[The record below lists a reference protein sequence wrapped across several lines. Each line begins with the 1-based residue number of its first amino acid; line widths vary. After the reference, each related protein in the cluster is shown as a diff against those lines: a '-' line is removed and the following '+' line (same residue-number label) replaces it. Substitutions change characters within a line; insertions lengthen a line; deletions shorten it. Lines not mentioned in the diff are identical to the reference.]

1 MGSLADGP
9 APCFGCSDAQNPS
22 RRVAATCTAPITRGM
37 TMACIVQKFGGSSLS
52 DVDKI
57 MQVARMVARVKAQ
70 GMDVAA
76 VVSAM
81 GKTTN
86 QLVEMARSISP
97 KPPRREMDMLLS
109 TGERITMALLC
120 MALNELGVQAVSL
133 TGSQCGIIT
142 NHRHNDA
149 QVIEV
154 RPFRVLD
161 ELAEGKVVVVGGFQG
176 VSYKRDITTLG
187 RGGSDTTAVALAA
200 AIDAQRCEIY
210 SDVDG
215 VYSADPATVA
225 DARHLPEV
233 SYPVMQEMS
242 AAGAKVL
249 NAQAVQFAKEK
260 QIAIYAGSTFDRR
273 RETVVRKFPPGKVAG
288 VQAVVSEKEITRV
301 RISGD
306 RALAEFNWALD
317 YLEQEQVSVKEVH
330 AAQVSTGACPSQV
343 SFIVSSPNVY
353 GWKEIRERLVQRL
366 GAAVRFDTHL
376 SALSLIGEGLN
387 RTNATLMEALAL
399 LEGHDIAVAGVAT
412 TSFRVSLLVPREKI
426 DAGVRLC
433 HGNWIAPTI

>member
-1 MGSLADGP
+1 
-9 APCFGCSDAQNPS
+9 
-22 RRVAATCTAPITRGM
+22 M
-37 TMACIVQKFGGSSLS
+37 TCIVQKYGGSSLA

-57 MQVARMVARVKAQ
+57 TKVAEMIARVKRQ
-70 GMDVAA
+70 GLDVAV

-86 QLVEMARSISP
+86 QLVGMARSISP

-109 TGERITMALLC
+109 TGERITMSLLC
-120 MALNELGVQAVSL
+120 MALHQMGVESVSL

-154 RPFRVLD
+154 RPFRVQD
-161 ELAEGKVVVVGGFQG
+161 ELADGKVVVVGGFQG

-200 AIDAQRCEIY
+200 ALDAERCEIY

-215 VYSADPATVA
+215 VYSADPSVVA
-225 DARHLPEV
+225 DARHLPEI

-260 QIAIYAGSTFDRR
+260 KIAIYAGSTFDRR
-273 RETVVRKFPPGKVAG
+273 KETIVRKIAPGRVVG
-288 VQAVVSEKEITRV
+288 VQAVVSEKEITRL
-301 RISGD
+301 RIKGKN
-306 RALAEFNWALD
+306 ALSDFFWVSD
-317 YLEQEQVSVKEVH
+317 FLEGEQVPIKEVH
-330 AAQVSTGACPSQV
+330 VTRASDDPNPSRA
-343 SFIVSSPNVY
+343 SFIVSSPNIY
-353 GWKEIRERLVQRL
+353 GWDEIKTKIDQHLGDAVQ
-366 GAAVRFDTHL
+366 FDTHL

-387 RTNATLMEALAL
+387 RDNTTLLEALGL
-399 LEGHDIAVAGVAT
+399 LKQQGIPIAGVTT
-412 TSFRVSLLVPREKI
+412 TSFRISLLIPRENI
-426 DAGVRLC
+426 DQSVRLC
-433 HGNWIAPTI
+433 HGKWVAGV

>member
-1 MGSLADGP
+1 
-9 APCFGCSDAQNPS
+9 
-22 RRVAATCTAPITRGM
+22 M
-37 TMACIVQKFGGSSLS
+37 TCIVQKFGGSSLS

-57 MQVARMVARVKAQ
+57 MKVACMIARAKKQ

-109 TGERITMALLC
+109 TGERITMSLLC
-120 MALNELGVQAVSL
+120 MALNEMGVQSVSL

-200 AIDAQRCEIY
+200 ALDAERCEIY

-215 VYSADPATVA
+215 VYSADPSTVA

-273 RETVVRKFPPGKVAG
+273 RETVVRKFQPGMVAG
-288 VQAVVSEKEITRV
+288 VQAVVSEAAITRV

-306 RALAEFNWALD
+306 LALAGFKKALD
-317 YLEQEQVSVKEVH
+317 FLEREQVPVKEIH
-330 AAQVSTGACPSQV
+330 AADMPVDSEQSRV
-343 SFIVSSPNVY
+343 SFVVSSPNVY
-353 GWKEIRERLVQRL
+353 GWEAIRERLARQL
-366 GAAVRFDTHL
+366 GNAVRFDTHL
-376 SALSLIGEGLN
+376 GALSLIGEGLN
-387 RTNATLMEALAL
+387 RTNATLIEALEL
-399 LEGHDIAVAGVAT
+399 LERHDIAVAGITT
-412 TSFRVSLLVPREKI
+412 TSFRISLLVPREKI

-433 HGNWIAPTI
+433 HGHWIAEMG

>member
-1 MGSLADGP
+1 
-9 APCFGCSDAQNPS
+9 
-22 RRVAATCTAPITRGM
+22 M
-37 TMACIVQKFGGSSLS
+37 TCIVQKFGGSSLS

-57 MQVARMVARVKAQ
+57 MKVACMIARAKKQ

-109 TGERITMALLC
+109 TGERITMSLLC
-120 MALNELGVQAVSL
+120 MALNEMGVQSVSL

-154 RPFRVLD
+154 RPFRVMD
-161 ELAEGKVVVVGGFQG
+161 ELSEGKVVVVGGFQG

-200 AIDAQRCEIY
+200 AIDAERCEIY

-215 VYSADPATVA
+215 VYSADPSTVA

-273 RETVVRKFPPGKVAG
+273 RETVVRKFQPGKVAG
-288 VQAVVSEKEITRV
+288 VQAVVSEAAITRV

-306 RALAEFNWALD
+306 LALAGFKKALD
-317 YLEQEQVSVKEVH
+317 FLEREQVPVKEIH
-330 AAQVSTGACPSQV
+330 AADMPAGSDPSRV
-343 SFIVSSPNVY
+343 SFVVSSPNVY
-353 GWKEIRERLVQRL
+353 GWEAIRERLARQL
-366 GAAVRFDTHL
+366 GNAVRFDTHL
-376 SALSLIGEGLN
+376 GALSLIGEGLN
-387 RTNATLMEALAL
+387 RTNATLIEALEL
-399 LEGHDIAVAGVAT
+399 LDRHDIAVAGITT
-412 TSFRVSLLVPREKI
+412 TSFRISLLVPREKI

-433 HGNWIAPTI
+433 HGHWIAKMG